1 MHSKSFSK
9 LGRKGGHRMAMLR
22 NLLTSLIKHER
33 LLTTTPRARALSPL
47 ADKLITLAKSNTWHH
62 RLLAHRMVKEKA
74 QVIKLFGI
82 LGPRYEKRDGG
93 YTRVMKVSR
102 QRYGDAADMSMVEFV
117 DREGEVRKAR
127 TPAGVSGTIRGKDQ
141 KRIMEVYKEKGGKHP
156 ALSWLF

>member
-1 MHSKSFSK
+1 
-9 LGRKGGHRMAMLR
+9 
-22 NLLTSLIKHER
+22 
-33 LLTTTPRARALSPL
+33 
-47 ADKLITLAKSNTWHH
+47 
-62 RLLAHRMVKEKA
+62 MVKEKA

-82 LGPRYEKRDGG
+82 LGPRYEKREGG

-117 DREGEVRKAR
+117 DRVGEVRKAR

-141 KRIMEVYKEKGGKHP
+141 KRIMEMYKEKGGKHP